1 MSYLTHVKCN
11 ITYSKH
17 EGSVTLYILAVLS
30 EPSLMANYWLFF
42 LNQACIKCCSD
53 VIPWYKDRLLHLW
66 SCIISLEKIVKML
79 SNISQNIDFSHLF
92 NIYTCHWLSLGEPF
106 KTNWLHKQ
114 MKVNWSC
121 DVVVKQRDGTTN
133 VLIGQRNVRLT
144 SSLQRLFNVMVE
156 HIV

>member
-1 MSYLTHVKCN
+1 MLN
-11 ITYSKH
+11 
-17 EGSVTLYILAVLS
+17 VTSHIQNMKAQSPYTS
-30 EPSLMANYWLFF
+30 WLPCQSPHWWQIIDFF
-42 LNQACIKCCSD
+42 LNQACIKYCSD
-53 VIPWYKDRLLHLW
+53 VIPWYKDRLLHLC

-133 VLIGQRNVRLT
+133 VLIGQRIFRLT
-144 SSLQRLFNVMVE
+144 SSLRRLFNVMVE
-156 HIV
+156 HVV